1 MDAATPLGLK
11 MGKGMQLDE
20 ETSSIPDLAA
30 GVEVRDG
37 MVRPPRRASRA
48 RARLFF
54 PRPKASLM
62 RTRKIP
68 RPAPPS
74 PGRVLNPP
82 PAFHPPF
89 VRTPSPRL
97 R

>member
-54 PRPKASLM
+54 SPAQSVVEDAKNPTPGSSLPRS
-62 RTRKIP
+62 
-68 RPAPPS
+68 RPEPS
-74 PGRVLNPP
+74 PGL
-82 PAFHPPF
+82 
-89 VRTPSPRL
+89 
-97 R
+97 

>member
-48 RARLFF
+48 GARLFF
-54 PRPKASLM
+54 SRPKASL

-68 RPAPPS
+68 LPAPPS
-74 PGRVLNPP
+74 PGRVLSPP
-82 PAFHPPF
+82 PAFNPLPA
-89 VRTPSPRL
+89 RTPSPRL